1 MLLFFIHPFPSTILV
16 TIIDDT
22 VSPTTLSIVAGGS
35 IIVAIIVN
43 IGSAATGYPIIV
55 MISISDIVMISISD
69 IVPPPIGTPVI
80 NKLASRAT
88 PKTCNIAPG
97 VFIVV
102 PNKHTRNII
111 LNIDPI
117 IDPSLWKL
125 DPIGIVV
132 SAISSGTPIFLADS
146 IFTGIDAALE
156 HVASAVNVG
165 ASAFFQN
172 VFTPYFPP
180 AKNAYNVYITK

>member
-1 MLLFFIHPFPSTILV
+1 
-16 TIIDDT
+16 
-22 VSPTTLSIVAGGS
+22 
-35 IIVAIIVN
+35 
-43 IGSAATGYPIIV
+43 
-55 MISISDIVMISISD
+55 MISISE

-80 NKLASRAT
+80 NKFASRAT

-111 LNIDPI
+111 LNIEPM

-132 SAISSGTPIFLADS
+132 SAISSGTPIFFADS

-156 HVASAVNVG
+156 HVASDVNVG
-165 ASAFFQN
+165 ASAFFQKC
-172 VFTPYFPP
+172 FYTIFS
-180 AKNAYNVYITK
+180 ACEKRI